1 MTESRTWPKPGWIFF
16 LVAALI
22 FSLDVFTKH
31 LVLEHLLPGQ
41 RIEVIPGFL
50 NWTYVTNDGIAFGL
64 FQGNNLLLGIIAA
77 AILLF
82 GFWISRDLDWRSLEV
97 NLVGGLIVAGAIGN
111 LVDRIRHGHVIDFVD
126 VYVNEWHWPSFNVAD
141 SAISV
146 SMAWIILRIVADSFR
161 GQDPS
166 RAKS

>member
-1 MTESRTWPKPGWIFF
+1 MTPVRAWPRPTWIFY
-16 LVAALI
+16 LVAVFILASDI
-22 FSLDVFTKH
+22 FTKH

-50 NWTYVTNDGIAFGL
+50 NWIYVTNDGIAFGL

-77 AILLF
+77 TILIS
-82 GFWISRDLDWRSLEV
+82 GFWMSRELDWRSLEV

-111 LVDRIRHGHVIDFVD
+111 LTDRIRHGHVIDFVD
-126 VYVNEWHWPSFNVAD
+126 VYVGSWHWPAFNIAD

-146 SMAWIILRIVADSFR
+146 SMAWIILRILMDAFR
-161 GQDPS
+161 GKATSSSQ
-166 RAKS
+166 K

>member
-1 MTESRTWPKPGWIFF
+1 
-16 LVAALI
+16 
-22 FSLDVFTKH
+22 
-31 LVLEHLLPGQ
+31 
-41 RIEVIPGFL
+41 
-50 NWTYVTNDGIAFGL
+50 
-64 FQGNNLLLGIIAA
+64 
-77 AILLF
+77 
-82 GFWISRDLDWRSLEV
+82 LDWRSLEV